1 MLCGPG
7 AVTEDTARN
16 GSVDEQRGEGRTEG
30 LAGQGMFV
38 LCETT
43 KGIVT
48 GWGIKKGFKGRSHD
62 FPKAILRGRKAGASL
77 VGVMVSERM
86 GMMGWVDEKVGELV
100 MGVKK
105 VHPWTSGR
113 LSRWVADVVGG
124 KGGL

>member
-1 MLCGPG
+1 
-7 AVTEDTARN
+7 
-16 GSVDEQRGEGRTEG
+16 
-30 LAGQGMFV
+30 MFV

-48 GWGIKKGFKGRSHD
+48 GWGIKKGFKGRSGD

-86 GMMGWVDEKVGELV
+86 GMLGWVDEKVRELV

-105 VHPWTSGR
+105 VHPWMSGR
-113 LSRWVADVVGG
+113 SARWVRMW
-124 KGGL
+124 